1 MTTENVTAINDPAP
15 NQESQ
20 TIRNANIDTSESL
33 IRLEEL
39 NKVYRSDSVETT
51 ALNSINIDVKRGE
64 FVAVM
69 GPSGC
74 GKSTLLNIVGM
85 LDNPSNGSYWFLGED
100 VAGYGESKLSNI
112 RKRNIGFIFQ
122 SFNLI
127 DELTV
132 RENIELALLYHKVSA
147 SERKERAY
155 AVMERMEIAHRADH
169 MPAQL
174 SGGQQQRVAVARA
187 VIAEPNL
194 ILADEPTGNLDSHN
208 GQEVMEL
215 LTQLNQQGTTI
226 LMVTH
231 SPAHAEYARRDI
243 SLFDG
248 EVITENLKKF

>member
-1 MTTENVTAINDPAP
+1 MEDMTFQQTPRHSSAMAGDTAADNLLALENL
-15 NQESQ
+15 S
-20 TIRNANIDTSESL
+20 
-33 IRLEEL
+33 
-39 NKVYRSDSVETT
+39 KVYRSDSVETT
-51 ALNSINIDVKRGE
+51 ALNNVNIQIKRGE

-74 GKSTLLNIVGM
+74 GKSTLLNIIGM
-85 LDNPSNGSYWFLGED
+85 LDNPTSGEFWFNGEN
-100 VAGYGESKLSNI
+100 VAGYGEGRLSQI
-112 RKRNIGFIFQ
+112 RKQNIGFIFQ

-147 SERKERAY
+147 SERKQRAY
-155 AVMERMEIAHRADH
+155 EVMERMEIAHRANH

-187 VIAEPNL
+187 VIAKPNL
-194 ILADEPTGNLDSHN
+194 ILADEPTGNLDSQN
-208 GQEVMEL
+208 GQEVMET
-215 LTQLNQQGTTI
+215 LTQLNKLGTTI

-231 SPAHAEYARRDI
+231 SRAHAEYARRDI

-248 EVITENLKKF
+248 EVLTENLKKL

>member
-1 MTTENVTAINDPAP
+1 MNTENVAAMEQAERRIIP
-15 NQESQ
+15 
-20 TIRNANIDTSESL
+20 NANIDQSESL

-39 NKVYRSDSVETT
+39 TKVYRSDSVETT
-51 ALNSINIDVKRGE
+51 ALNHINIDVKRGE

-69 GPSGC
+69 GPSGY
-74 GKSTLLNIVGM
+74 GKSTLLNIIGM
-85 LDNPSNGSYWFLGED
+85 LDNPSSGSYWFLGED
-100 VAGYGESKLSNI
+100 VAGYGENKLSDI

-147 SERKERAY
+147 AERKQRAY
-155 AVMERMEIAHRADH
+155 EVMERMEIAHRADH
-169 MPAQL
+169 MPSQL

-208 GQEVMEL
+208 GQEVMDL

-248 EVITENLKKF
+248 EVMTESLRKV

>member
-1 MTTENVTAINDPAP
+1 MAKKEN
-15 NQESQ
+15 
-20 TIRNANIDTSESL
+20 L
-33 IRLEEL
+33 IHLKDL
-39 NKVYRSDSVETT
+39 SKVYRTDSVETT
-51 ALNSINIDVKRGE
+51 ALNSIDIEIGKGE

-85 LDNPSNGSYWFLGED
+85 LDNPSKGSYFFLDED
-100 VAGYGESKLSNI
+100 VASYKEAQLADI

-132 RENIELALLYHKVSA
+132 RENIELALLYHNVSA
-147 SERKERAY
+147 AERKKRAY
-155 AVMERMEIAHRADH
+155 AVMEQMEIAHRASH
-169 MPAQL
+169 MPSQL

-194 ILADEPTGNLDSHN
+194 ILADEPTGNLDSKN
-208 GQEVMEL
+208 GEEVMAL
-215 LTQLNQQGTTI
+215 LTNLNKAGTTI

-231 SPAHAEYARRDI
+231 SPAHAEYARRSI
-243 SLFDG
+243 NLFDG
-248 EVITENLKKF
+248 QVLTEKLKKI

>member
-1 MTTENVTAINDPAP
+1 MNTQNISANEEQGRRIIPDANR
-15 NQESQ
+15 SQ
-20 TIRNANIDTSESL
+20 SETL
-33 IRLEEL
+33 FNLEGL
-39 NKVYRSDSVETT
+39 TKVFRSDNVETT
-51 ALNSINIDVKRGE
+51 ALNNINIEIKRGE

-74 GKSTLLNIVGM
+74 GKSTLLNIIGM
-85 LDNPSNGSYWFLGED
+85 LDSPTSGSFWFNGED
-100 VAGYGESKLSNI
+100 VAGYGESKLSQI
-112 RKRNIGFIFQ
+112 RKQNIGFIFQ

-147 SERKERAY
+147 AERKERAY
-155 AVMERMEIAHRADH
+155 KVMERMEIAHRANH

-187 VIAEPNL
+187 VIAEPHL

-208 GQEVMEL
+208 GEEVMEM
-215 LTQLNQQGTTI
+215 LTQLNKQGTTI

-248 EVITENLKKF
+248 EVLTENLKKF

>member
-1 MTTENVTAINDPAP
+1 MNTENVAAMEQAERRIIP
-15 NQESQ
+15 
-20 TIRNANIDTSESL
+20 NANIDQSESL

-39 NKVYRSDSVETT
+39 TKVYRSDSVETT
-51 ALNSINIDVKRGE
+51 ALNHINIDVKRGE

-69 GPSGC
+69 GPSGY

-85 LDNPSNGSYWFLGED
+85 LDNPSSGSYWFLGED
-100 VAGYGESKLSNI
+100 VAGYGENKLSDI

-147 SERKERAY
+147 AERKQRAY
-155 AVMERMEIAHRADH
+155 EVMERMEIAHRADH
-169 MPAQL
+169 MPSQL

-208 GQEVMEL
+208 GQEVMDL

-248 EVITENLKKF
+248 EVMTESLRKV

>member
-1 MTTENVTAINDPAP
+1 M
-15 NQESQ
+15 NQ
-20 TIRNANIDTSESL
+20 NESL
-33 IRLEEL
+33 IKLENL
-39 NKVYRSDSVETT
+39 SKVYRTDSVETT
-51 ALNSINIDVKRGE
+51 ALDAINIDVKKGE

-85 LDNPSNGSYWFLGED
+85 LDNPSDGQYNFLDED
-100 VAGYGESKLSNI
+100 VASYKENKLAAI

-132 RENIELALLYHKVSA
+132 RENIELALLYHDVSA
-147 SERKERAY
+147 AERKRRCFE
-155 AVMERMEIAHRADH
+155 VMEQMEIAHRANH
-169 MPAQL
+169 MPSQL

-194 ILADEPTGNLDSHN
+194 ILADEPTGNLDSAN
-208 GQEVMEL
+208 GEEVMSL
-215 LTQLNQQGTTI
+215 LTRLNKQGTTI

-231 SPAHAEYARRDI
+231 SPAHAEYARRNI
-243 SLFDG
+243 NLFDG
-248 EVITENLKKF
+248 QIVAEQQRQI

>member
-1 MTTENVTAINDPAP
+1 MKHWLSVKHGYPLENDNGEKIEKTDNTENRRLREQ
-15 NQESQ
+15 NQQ
-20 TIRNANIDTSESL
+20 LRD
-33 IRLEEL
+33 
-39 NKVYRSDSVETT
+39 
-51 ALNSINIDVKRGE
+51 
-64 FVAVM
+64 
-69 GPSGC
+69 
-74 GKSTLLNIVGM
+74 
-85 LDNPSNGSYWFLGED
+85 
-100 VAGYGESKLSNI
+100 
-112 RKRNIGFIFQ
+112 
-122 SFNLI
+122 
-127 DELTV
+127 
-132 RENIELALLYHKVSA
+132 
-147 SERKERAY
+147 
-155 AVMERMEIAHRADH
+155 VMERMEIAHRADH

-248 EVITENLKKF
+248 EVMTENLRRL